1 MKKVKPAEK
10 FVSKEKPG
18 ASVSV
23 NSVTILVQY
32 SEEISNWEKS
42 VMLFEI
48 GKLRKVGKDLMI
60 RVGVESVTGLSDGAG
75 VVDYLV
81 NNALLGGVTDDERN
95 VLLYL
100 TENGH
105 ASGEM
110 SEDSR
115 KVHERLNRSFDR
127 VSLMEGKDRNNV
139 SVEELIEG

>member
-95 VLLYL
+95 VLLYRMVL
-100 TENGH
+100 QKLPKFLFYSKTRFCPPKYEI
-105 ASGEM
+105 
-110 SEDSR
+110 
-115 KVHERLNRSFDR
+115 
-127 VSLMEGKDRNNV
+127 
-139 SVEELIEG
+139 IEKAPCI

>member
-1 MKKVKPAEK
+1 M
-10 FVSKEKPG
+10 
-18 ASVSV
+18 
-23 NSVTILVQY
+23 
-32 SEEISNWEKS
+32 
-42 VMLFEI
+42 
-48 GKLRKVGKDLMI
+48 
-60 RVGVESVTGLSDGAG
+60 
-75 VVDYLV
+75 
-81 NNALLGGVTDDERN
+81 
-95 VLLYL
+95 